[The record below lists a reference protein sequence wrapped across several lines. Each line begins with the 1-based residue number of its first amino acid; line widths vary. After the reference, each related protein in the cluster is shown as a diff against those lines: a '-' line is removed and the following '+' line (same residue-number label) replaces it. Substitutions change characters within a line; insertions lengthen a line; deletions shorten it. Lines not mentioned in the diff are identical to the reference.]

1 MGITRKALKDLL
13 QLTGKAPSPLGQ
25 WFHVMDSMD
34 TQAHVIAHTAD
45 SPVGPSDAGYRGN
58 GSRIHSPLVLCHKL
72 LDGNGVGF
80 VARCSKCTDVVYEGA
95 VKFDDRELE
104 EVIADWERHR
114 IHVTVKLEGSTL
126 NVTTEHGRKFFLQR
140 Q

>member
-1 MGITRKALKDLL
+1 MGNAPSLLIKDMSVLI
-13 QLTGKAPSPLGQ
+13 GKAPSPLGQ

-45 SPVGPSDAGYRGN
+45 SPAQSASCDSRYRGN

-80 VARCSKCTDVVYEGA
+80 VARCSKCTDVVYE
-95 VKFDDRELE
+95 
-104 EVIADWERHR
+104 
-114 IHVTVKLEGSTL
+114 
-126 NVTTEHGRKFFLQR
+126 
-140 Q
+140 